1 MEPTHPVAPKGRRRR
16 RRRLRKRHWAFI
28 VVLLT
33 AVTAALVFFLG
44 TEMKWA
50 DLHRALLGLNVV
62 ALLVLLVVLPPFG
75 FSVSVIYLVIGV
87 RFGPLVGGAIV
98 AGITAAHLLIQHL
111 IGRGFLRERIE
122 SYLAQRKHHLPHVPE
137 GENAMVSLMAVMVPG
152 LPYFVRN
159 YLLALSDVPLRIYF
173 WVALPIYVAR
183 SYLTLFF
190 GDLASNISPQRV
202 LVVGAVFV
210 LKVGVSVYVI
220 WRLRKRLRQQHS
232 RTTPHRGEVGNV
244 RP

>member
-1 MEPTHPVAPKGRRRR
+1 MEPIHPAPKKKRRR

-33 AVTAALVFFLG
+33 ALTAALVFFLG
-44 TEMKWA
+44 TELKWA

-75 FSVSVIYLVIGV
+75 FSVSVIYLVIGA
-87 RFGPLVGGAIV
+87 RFGPLLGGAV
-98 AGITAAHLLIQHL
+98 VTGITAAHLLIQHV
-111 IGRGFLRERIE
+111 IGRTFLRDRIE
-122 SYLAQRKHHLPHVPE
+122 RYLAERKHHLPHVPE
-137 GENAMVSLMAVMVPG
+137 GENAMVSLMAVLVPG

-173 WVALPIYVAR
+173 SVALPIYVAR

-190 GDLASNISPQRV
+190 GDLASNISTQRV
-202 LVVGAVFV
+202 VVLGGVFV
-210 LKVGVSVYVI
+210 LKLGISAYVI
-220 WRLRKRLRQQHS
+220 WRLRRRLKAARS
-232 RTTPHRGEVGNV
+232 PAAPDRGDVGKAH
-244 RP
+244 P